1 MSMLASIS
9 GLPAF
14 LLYFGTALGLVA
26 AYLVVYGLATAH
38 DELQLVR
45 RNVAAAALA
54 RGRFQR
60 GFALP
65 LASAILNAQN
75 ILDCIVWGLVA
86 LIVQVLVY
94 WLVRAVLPDL
104 SERIANDETAA
115 ALLLGAASLAA
126 GVLNAASMTY

>member
-1 MSMLASIS
+1 MTSCNSSA
-9 GLPAF
+9 
-14 LLYFGTALGLVA
+14 GTSRRRRSALGLS
-26 AYLVVYGLATAH
+26 LL
-38 DELQLVR
+38 
-45 RNVAAAALA
+45 
-54 RGRFQR
+54 